1 MVFDITP
8 IFNELLHDIITLSFR
23 ELSNTKTF
31 LTISLLVEDN
41 SKFSLQ
47 IYGDKLYFENIYDV
61 FYHTQSYCEE
71 HGFHSEASLIQTAIK
86 KMKDSVETEEMVDSF
101 CESSFFN

>member
-8 IFNELLHDIITLSFR
+8 IFNEILHNIITMSFR
-23 ELSNTKTF
+23 DLANTQSF

-71 HGFHSEASLIQTAIK
+71 HGLDNEALLIKTAIK
-86 KMKDSVETEEMVDSF
+86 KMKDSVEAEEMVDSF
-101 CESSFFN
+101 CESSFFK

>member
-8 IFNELLHDIITLSFR
+8 IFNELLHNIITMSFT
-23 ELSNTKTF
+23 ELSNTQSF
-31 LTISLLVEDN
+31 LTISLLVEDK

-71 HGFHSEASLIQTAIK
+71 HGFDSDALLIETAIK
-86 KMKDSVETEEMVDSF
+86 KMKDSVEAEEMVDSF
-101 CESSFFN
+101 SNSTFF